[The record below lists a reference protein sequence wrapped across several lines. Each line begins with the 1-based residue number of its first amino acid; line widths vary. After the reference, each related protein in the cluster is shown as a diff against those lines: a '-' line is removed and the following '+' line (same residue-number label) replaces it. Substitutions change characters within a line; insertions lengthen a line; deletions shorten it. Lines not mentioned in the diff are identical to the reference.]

1 VKSLDPRVTRLPSP
15 DSSEKEESALA
26 QFGPFEVFV
35 QPNPKKPFQ
44 HEGAVHAPNL
54 EMAFVLAK
62 EAFTRRFTCTSLY
75 VVDTSRVFVSA
86 MSEGQQNAFDLIPQ
100 TTSPASSEKKSFE
113 IYLLQKRGKQSIHAG
128 QLIATSPEDA
138 MWNAKQQF
146 NKGTQVFQ
154 VWAIATEDIRFT
166 ADDENDLWQTL
177 PEKKFRDASDYK
189 GGDKLKE
196 FLERSNR
203 L

>member
-1 VKSLDPRVTRLPSP
+1 MNSLDPRVKRLPQ
-15 DSSEKEESALA
+15 DVASSKEEAALS
-26 QFGPFEVFV
+26 QFSTFEVFV

-54 EMAFVLAK
+54 EMSYVMAK
-62 EAFTRRFTCTSLY
+62 EAFTRRFTCSSLY
-75 VVDTSRVFVSA
+75 VVETAKILVSA
-86 MSEGQQNAFDLIPQ
+86 ISEGDQNAFDLIEEP
-100 TTSPASSEKKSFE
+100 TKGAANGMSFE
-113 IYLLQKRGKQSIHAG
+113 IYLLQKRGKQPVHAG
-128 QLIATSPEDA
+128 QVVASSPEEA
-138 MWNAKQQF
+138 MWNARQQF

-154 VWAIATEDIRFT
+154 VWAIRTDDIRFT
-166 ADDENDLWQTL
+166 TVDEGDLWKTL

-196 FLERSNR
+196 FLDKSNS

>member
-1 VKSLDPRVTRLPSP
+1 VNSLDPRVKRLPQDVASN
-15 DSSEKEESALA
+15 KEEAALS
-26 QFGPFEVFV
+26 QFPTFEVFV

-54 EMAFVLAK
+54 EMSYVMAK
-62 EAFTRRFTCTSLY
+62 EAFTRRFTCSSLY
-75 VVDTSRVFVSA
+75 VVETAKILVSA
-86 MSEGQQNAFDLIPQ
+86 ISEGDQNAFDLIEEP
-100 TTSPASSEKKSFE
+100 TKGTGNGMSFE
-113 IYLLQKRGKQSIHAG
+113 IYLLQKRGKQTVHAG
-128 QLIATSPEDA
+128 QVVASSPEEA
-138 MWNAKQQF
+138 MWNARQQF

-154 VWAIATEDIRFT
+154 VWAIKTDDIRFT
-166 ADDENDLWQTL
+166 TVDEGDLWKTL

-196 FLERSNR
+196 FLDKSNS

>member
-1 VKSLDPRVTRLPSP
+1 MKSLDPRVTRLPSA
-15 DSSEKEESALA
+15 DTSDGDDSALD

-35 QPNPKKPFQ
+35 QPNAKKPFQ

-54 EMAFVLAK
+54 EMAYVLAK

-75 VVDTSRVFVSA
+75 VVDTSKVFVSA

-100 TTSPASSEKKSFE
+100 PPPPTGKSKSFE
-113 IYLLQKRGKQSIHAG
+113 IYILQKRGKQSVHAG
-128 QLIATSPEDA
+128 RLDAVSPQEA
-138 MWNAKQQF
+138 LWNAKQQF

-166 ADDENDLWQTL
+166 AEDETDLWQTL

-196 FLERSNR
+196 FLERNNR
-203 L
+203 I

>member
-1 VKSLDPRVTRLPSP
+1 MKSLDPRVVRLPSADTSP
-15 DSSEKEESALA
+15 GDEAALD

-35 QPNPKKPFQ
+35 QPSPKKPFQ

-75 VVDTSRVFVSA
+75 VVDTTKVFLSA

-100 TTSPASSEKKSFE
+100 PSETGAETKSFE
-113 IYLLQKRGKQSIHAG
+113 IYFLQKRGKQAVHAG
-128 QLIATSPEDA
+128 QLNAASPEEA
-138 MWNAKQQF
+138 MWNAQQF
-146 NKGTQVFQ
+146 SKGTQVFQ
-154 VWAIATEDIRFT
+154 VWTIATEDIRFT
-166 ADDENDLWQTL
+166 SDEENDLWQTL

-196 FLERSNR
+196 FIERNNR
-203 L
+203 I

>member
-1 VKSLDPRVTRLPSP
+1 MNSLDPRVKRLPQ
-15 DSSEKEESALA
+15 DVALNKEEAALS
-26 QFGPFEVFV
+26 QFPTFEVFV

-54 EMAFVLAK
+54 EMSYVMAK
-62 EAFTRRFTCTSLY
+62 EAFTRRFTCSSLY
-75 VVDTSRVFVSA
+75 VVETAKILVSA
-86 MSEGQQNAFDLIPQ
+86 ISEGDQNAFDLIEEP
-100 TTSPASSEKKSFE
+100 TKGTGNGMSFE
-113 IYLLQKRGKQSIHAG
+113 IYLLQKRGKQTVHAG
-128 QLIATSPEDA
+128 QVVASSPEEA
-138 MWNAKQQF
+138 MWHARQQL

-154 VWAIATEDIRFT
+154 VWAIRTDDIRFT
-166 ADDENDLWQTL
+166 TVDESDLWKTL

-196 FLERSNR
+196 FLDKSNS

>member
-1 VKSLDPRVTRLPSP
+1 MNSLDPRVKRLPQDVASN
-15 DSSEKEESALA
+15 KEEAALS
-26 QFGPFEVFV
+26 QFPTFEVFV

-54 EMAFVLAK
+54 EMSYVMAK
-62 EAFTRRFTCTSLY
+62 EAFTRRFTCSSLY
-75 VVDTSRVFVSA
+75 VVETAKILVSA
-86 MSEGQQNAFDLIPQ
+86 ISEGDQNAFDLIEEP
-100 TTSPASSEKKSFE
+100 TKGTGKGMSFE
-113 IYLLQKRGKQSIHAG
+113 IYLLQKRGKQTVHAG
-128 QLIATSPEDA
+128 QVVASSPEEA
-138 MWNAKQQF
+138 MWNARQQF

-154 VWAIATEDIRFT
+154 VWAIKTDDIRFT
-166 ADDENDLWQTL
+166 TVDEGDLWKTL

-196 FLERSNR
+196 FLDKSNS